1 MKTNKQ
7 HNNNAANPGAGA
19 NAQGGGTDNPDA
31 SAAREQQDAAQPQD
45 DAAHAHQDAPQQEAK
60 PAELDTLK
68 DQLLRLRADFDNYR
82 KRVARDQ
89 IETIKR
95 ANADLIE
102 ALLPALDHFGSAEA
116 MMAQSASPE
125 TAPYVEGFR
134 MVKAELMRV
143 LASFDL
149 EPIPALAQPFDANF
163 HEALSTQ
170 VSESAEPGTV
180 MFEIRKGY
188 MLGGRVLR
196 ASQVIVAAEPAGTGA
211 ADASSDAGAGA
222 DESAEGEKE

>member
-1 MKTNKQ
+1 MDSD
-7 HNNNAANPGAGA
+7 AGA
-19 NAQGGGTDNPDA
+19 NAQDGGMDNLDDN
-31 SAAREQQDAAQPQD
+31 AAREQQDAAQSQD
-45 DAAHAHQDAPQQEAK
+45 DAAHAQNASAHNAPQQQEAK
-60 PAELDTLK
+60 PSELDALK

-143 LASFDL
+143 LATFDL
-149 EPIPALAQPFDANF
+149 EPIPAVARQFDANF

-170 VSESAEPGTV
+170 FLEGAEPGSV
-180 MFEIRKGY
+180 VFEIRKGY

-196 ASQVIVAAEPAGTGA
+196 ASQVIVAAEPSDAPAEPPAA
-211 ADASSDAGAGA
+211 ADAAEA
-222 DESAEGEKE
+222 DKE